1 MIMNQPVGVRLFPDA
16 HRLAD
21 ARHLNAAVEYGR
33 PTPGDAKTCGLSAGL
48 IEVHSLSGNAGNC
61 QAIAASA

>member
-21 ARHLNAAVEYGR
+21 ARHLNAAV
-33 PTPGDAKTCGLSAGL
+33 A
-48 IEVHSLSGNAGNC
+48 EVFGAVGNA
-61 QAIAASA
+61 